1 MGMALDEPKEDDKVF
16 EFGGITYL
24 VETSVIDQVSP
35 LTVDFLDDGT
45 RCGFSIT
52 TKLSKPGSCGPCSC

>member
-1 MGMALDEPKEDDKVF
+1 MGMALDEPKENDKVF
-16 EFGGITYL
+16 ELGGITYL
-24 VETSVIDQVSP
+24 VETCVIDQVSP